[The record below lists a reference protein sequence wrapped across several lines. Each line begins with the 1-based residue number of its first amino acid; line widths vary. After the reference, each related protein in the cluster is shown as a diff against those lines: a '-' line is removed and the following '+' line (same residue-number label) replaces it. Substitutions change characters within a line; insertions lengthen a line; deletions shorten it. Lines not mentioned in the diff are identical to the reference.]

1 MAELSRPGETIWSTI
16 SVNLAIPYWSIS
28 IALNVILTLCIAG
41 RLFYVRLQLR
51 HIMGAAPM
59 TLYVSVSAMLIE
71 SASLYSIN
79 GIIFIV
85 SYGINSPVQNLAL
98 PLLGQTQASPLLN
111 ILYICRLIEF
121 SG

>member
-1 MAELSRPGETIWSTI
+1 MLMAELSRPGETIWSTI

-28 IALNVILTLCIAG
+28 IVLNVMLTLCIAG
-41 RLFYVRLQLR
+41 RLVHMRLQLR
-51 HIMGAAPM
+51 RIIGEEPM
-59 TLYVSVSAMLIE
+59 TPYVSVSAMLIE

-98 PLLGQTQASPLLN
+98 PLLGQTQVSFLFN
-111 ILYICRLIEF
+111 FISICGLT
-121 SG
+121 